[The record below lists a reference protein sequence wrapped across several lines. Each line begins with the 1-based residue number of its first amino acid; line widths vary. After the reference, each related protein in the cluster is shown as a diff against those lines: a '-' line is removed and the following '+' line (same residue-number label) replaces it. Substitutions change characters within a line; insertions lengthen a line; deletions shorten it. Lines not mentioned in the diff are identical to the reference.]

1 MSGHGILKYFRP
13 VVNKKDPPEDKKLP
27 DPSGP
32 LSKVIPSSS
41 IASCN
46 AEVAKVLKQ
55 AKPASVAKKC
65 YTKLTPVQ
73 RYEIGKKGAEMGVTA
88 AIRYYK
94 KKFPDLS
101 LTEPTVRR
109 LKNLYLEELAKKPL
123 DADCSEFNE
132 LPYKKYG
139 RPLNVGE
146 EVDCQVQAYI
156 KDLRESGAPVNTAI
170 VIATGKGI
178 AMDKASDTSIASPD
192 MDIYLTKDWAK
203 YLMKRMGMVKRRAS
217 TKAKTTVIN
226 FDELKETFLQDIKH
240 SMLMDEIPP
249 ELVINFDQT
258 GIHYVPVSSWSM
270 EMEGAKRVEVV
281 GKDDKRQITAIFG
294 ISMSGDFLPIQ
305 LVYQGK
311 TTKCL
316 PSFDFPPSWDI
327 TFSDNHW
334 SNEQTMLSYFEKVI
348 FPYLQKKK
356 AELQLEPDHPAL
368 LLFDNFK
375 AQCTEDILKLLDTK
389 NIDVVIIPANCT
401 DRLQPL
407 DLSINKAAKEFLRG
421 KFQEWYAMQIF
432 NQRQGKIEK
441 KPVDLRLSKVKPM
454 GARWMVSLH
463 DHLKAKP
470 DMIRDAFK
478 AAGIVNCHL

>member
-1 MSGHGILKYFRP
+1 
-13 VVNKKDPPEDKKLP
+13 
-27 DPSGP
+27 
-32 LSKVIPSSS
+32 
-41 IASCN
+41 
-46 AEVAKVLKQ
+46 
-55 AKPASVAKKC
+55 
-65 YTKLTPVQ
+65 
-73 RYEIGKKGAEMGVTA
+73 
-88 AIRYYK
+88 
-94 KKFPDLS
+94 
-101 LTEPTVRR
+101 
-109 LKNLYLEELAKKPL
+109 
-123 DADCSEFNE
+123 
-132 LPYKKYG
+132 
-139 RPLNVGE
+139 
-146 EVDCQVQAYI
+146 
-156 KDLRESGAPVNTAI
+156 
-170 VIATGKGI
+170 
-178 AMDKASDTSIASPD
+178 
-192 MDIYLTKDWAK
+192 
-203 YLMKRMGMVKRRAS
+203 MKRMRMVKRRAS

-240 SMLMDEIPP
+240 SMLMNEIPP
-249 ELVINFDQT
+249 ELVINFNQT
-258 GIHYVPVSSWSM
+258 GIHYIPVSSWSM

-375 AQCTEDILKLLDTK
+375 AQCTENLLKLLDTI
-389 NIDVVIIPANCT
+389 NIYVVIIPANCT

-407 DLSINKAAKEFLRG
+407 DLSIHKAAKEFLCG

-432 NQRQGKIEK
+432 NQHQGKVEK
-441 KPVDLRLSKVKPM
+441 KPVDLRLSKVKPL
-454 GARWMVSLH
+454 GERWMVNLH

-470 DMIRDAFK
+470 DMICDAFK
-478 AAGIVNCHL
+478 AAGIVNCHLQLLLCI